1 MRLKVVAAALLSTLL
16 VSAAPALAQ
25 EQQEQNCRSLDAVI
39 EQARD
44 KYGEIL
50 TARAISQAGY
60 MVMLFATP
68 DGSTWTLVGLL
79 KDGKTACT
87 LDAGVA
93 YQRVTPGDQ
102 PAPAVPETGL

>member
-1 MRLKVVAAALLSTLL
+1 MRIQALAVALLSTLL
-16 VSAAPALAQ
+16 AAPALAQ

-60 MVMLFATP
+60 MLMLFATP

-93 YQRVTPGDQ
+93 YQPVATGDQ